1 MDAIVRGRH
10 EGAVVLVTGGGSGI
24 GLATALRFA
33 REGAHVVACDVDE
46 TRVGVLEAAFR
57 EAGTDGVAMVADIS
71 TQAGVDAF
79 VAAAVDRYGRVDVLA
94 NVAGVMDAFLPAHA
108 LDDATW
114 RRVMSVNIDGPMMLT
129 RAVLPGMVER
139 TTGAIVNVASV
150 GGIRGGAAGAAYTA
164 SKHAL
169 VGLTRS
175 VAWYYALDGVR
186 CNAVCPGG
194 VRTAIDAAPRD
205 PAHLA
210 GLAPIHQAGRR
221 FAEADELAMMIS
233 WLASTEALNVNGAII
248 PSDGG
253 WSAG

>member
-1 MDAIVRGRH
+1 MDAIDRGRH
-10 EGAVVLVTGGGSGI
+10 AGAVVLVTGGGSGI

-33 REGAHVVACDVDE
+33 REGAHVVACDIDE
-46 TRVGVLEAAFR
+46 TRTGALEAAFR
-57 EAGTDGVAMVADIS
+57 EAGADGVAMVADIS

-108 LDDATW
+108 VDDATW

-139 TTGAIVNVASV
+139 KAGAIVNVASV

-194 VRTAIDAAPRD
+194 VRTGIDSAPRD
-205 PAHLA
+205 PAHLT

-221 FAEADELAMMIS
+221 FAEPDEIASMIS
-233 WLASTEALNVNGAII
+233 WLASVEAVNVNGAVI
-248 PSDGG
+248 PTDGG
-253 WSAG
+253 WTAG

>member
-46 TRVGVLEAAFR
+46 ARVGALEVAFR

-79 VAAAVDRYGRVDVLA
+79 VAAAVDRHGRVDVLA

-139 TTGAIVNVASV
+139 KTGAIVNVASV

-194 VRTAIDAAPRD
+194 VRTGIDAAPRD

-221 FAEADELAMMIS
+221 FAEADELATMIS
-233 WLASTEALNVNGAII
+233 WLASAEALNVNGAII